1 MQIQR
6 SFMEQEITVLIVD
19 DEEEIRGGLRRV
31 IQREHPNL
39 RFLESVANG
48 QDGLQ
53 AIREYLPDIVITD
66 INMPEMSG
74 LEMIEKAREE
84 GYTGSFV
91 VLSGYD
97 DFKYAQTA
105 IRNGVDDYL
114 IKPVVIDDLREIM
127 ERLEQKIQKRRQQQD
142 NKVKLSQS
150 LHKANRIITEQNFIS
165 EFLRRELSGVYL
177 SEAIRKIDPALEA
190 GPVCAIVFYF
200 YKKDILQDDEIS
212 QVGLNVWCGCIRRAM
227 AGQHICMGYDGRNSS
242 VVMFC
247 AQPLQNIKEQMRSV
261 ADKLYDYYHVRCFV
275 SVGDTVT
282 DFKNISQSYKNAALI
297 STWHIY
303 PQLGKVGDRSLTEKK
318 ITYFSIDT
326 MPIIKSIRRGDA
338 NAVRQE
344 FEAYTNQLLQS
355 DPTPS
360 PAYLFSMYHF
370 LITEIRTHSEK
381 TLDSYTGDA
390 YQAMR
395 QFDTFEEIYAWLEKV
410 LVDFSYEVS
419 IHHVEMQ
426 DPVIEKA
433 LEYIK
438 SHICQKISAEDVCRY
453 IGLSKTYFS
462 KYFKEKTDL
471 NFRDYLL
478 DLKIDYA
485 QQKLTE
491 NSCTPSELAALLGY
505 EEYSSFSRA
514 FKARTGFSPQDYQK
528 ANSGSRF

>member
-1 MQIQR
+1 
-6 SFMEQEITVLIVD
+6 MEQEITVLIVD

-31 IQREHPNL
+31 IQREYPYL
-39 RFLESVANG
+39 RFLESVTNG
-48 QDGLQ
+48 QDGLKM
-53 AIREYLPDIVITD
+53 IREYLPDIVITD

-74 LEMIEKAREE
+74 LEMIAQARED
-84 GYTGSFV
+84 GYTGNFV

-97 DFKYAQTA
+97 DFKYAQSA
-105 IRNGVDDYL
+105 IRSGVDDYL
-114 IKPVVIDDLREIM
+114 IKPVVMDDLRKIV
-127 ERLEQKIQKRRQQQD
+127 ERLKQKIEKRRLLQD
-142 NKVKLSQS
+142 SKVKLSQS

-165 EFLRRELSGVYL
+165 EFLRRELSGNYL
-177 SEAIRKIDPALEA
+177 SEAIQKIDPLFEMV
-190 GPVCAIVFYF
+190 PVCAIVFYF
-200 YKKDILQDDEIS
+200 YKKDILQDDEVS

-227 AGQHICMGYDGRNSS
+227 APYHICLGYDGRNSS
-242 VVMFC
+242 VVMLC
-247 AQPLQNIKEQMRSV
+247 ARPPLDIKEKMRDI

-275 SVGDTVT
+275 SVGNQVET
-282 DFKNISQSYKNAALI
+282 FQEISRSYKSAAMI

-303 PQLGKVGDRSLTEKK
+303 PQLGKVGDCALIQKK

-338 NAVRQE
+338 ASVKAE
-344 FEAYTNQLLQS
+344 FQIYTKQLLQN

-381 TLDSYTGDA
+381 ALDSYTGDT

-410 LVDFSYEVS
+410 LVDFCHEVS

-438 SHICQKISAEDVCRY
+438 SHICQKISAEDVCRH

-471 NFRDYLL
+471 NFRNYLL

-485 QQKLTE
+485 QQKLKD

-528 ANSGSRF
+528 ENGEARF

>member
-1 MQIQR
+1 
-6 SFMEQEITVLIVD
+6 MEQEITVLIVD
-19 DEEEIRGGLRRV
+19 DEEEIRQGLRRV

-48 QDGLQ
+48 QDGLKS
-53 AIREYLPDIVITD
+53 IREYLPDIVITD
-66 INMPEMSG
+66 INMPEMGG
-74 LEMIEKAREE
+74 LEMIAQARRD
-84 GYTGSFV
+84 GYTGNFV

-97 DFKYAQTA
+97 DFKYAQAA
-105 IRNGVDDYL
+105 IRSGVDDYL

-127 ERLEQKIQKRRQQQD
+127 GRLEQKIAKKRMQQD
-142 NKVKLSQS
+142 TKVKLSQS

-165 EFLRRELSGVYL
+165 EFLRRELSGSYL
-177 SEAIRKIDPALEA
+177 SEAIQKIDPVFETI
-190 GPVCAIVFYF
+190 PVCAIVFYF
-200 YKKDILQDDEIS
+200 YKKDILQGDEVS
-212 QVGLNVWCGCIRRAM
+212 QAGLNVWCSCIRRAM
-227 AGQHICMGYDGRNSS
+227 KAHRICMGYDGRNSS
-242 VVMFC
+242 VVMLC
-247 AQPLQNIKEQMRSV
+247 AQPSLQIKEQMRDI
-261 ADKLYDYYHVRCFV
+261 AEKLYDYYRVRCFV
-275 SVGDTVT
+275 SIGDTVEN
-282 DFKNISQSYKNAALI
+282 FREINQSYKNAALI

-303 PQLGKVGDRSLTEKK
+303 PQLGKVGDRALIDKK
-318 ITYFSIDT
+318 NTYFSIDT

-338 NAVRQE
+338 AAVKTE
-344 FEAYTNQLLQS
+344 FKVYTRQLLAN

-381 TLDSYTGDA
+381 MLDSYTGDA

-395 QFDTFEEIYAWLEKV
+395 QFDTFDEIYAWLEKV
-410 LVDFSYEVS
+410 LVDFCYEVS

-438 SHICQKISAEDVCRY
+438 SHICRKISAEDVCRH

-528 ANSGSRF
+528 ENSGSRF